1 MMTTTETKTETKKT
15 AGTPDRALEKAAALS
30 TAKAEVSWLRNSQGK
45 ALMTNVAIN
54 GMLITADDNT
64 RLIAA
69 LINTIAEFTDTVA
82 ELTARIAELT
92 A

>member
-1 MMTTTETKTETKKT
+1 MMTTTETKIETKKA

-30 TAKAEVSWLRNSQGK
+30 TAKAEVSWLRNNQGK
-45 ALMTNVAIN
+45 ALMTNITIN
-54 GMLITADDNT
+54 GMPITADDNT

-69 LINTIAEFTDTVA
+69 LIDK
-82 ELTARIAELT
+82 IAELT

>member
-1 MMTTTETKTETKKT
+1 MTTTTETKIETKKA

-30 TAKAEVSWLRNSQGK
+30 TANAEVSWLRNSQGK
-45 ALMTNVAIN
+45 ALMTHVTIN

-69 LINTIAEFTDTVA
+69 LINTIAE
-82 ELTARIAELT
+82 LTARIAELT

>member
-1 MMTTTETKTETKKT
+1 MTNTETKTETRKA
-15 AGTPDRALEKAAALS
+15 AGTPDRAIEKAAALS
-30 TAKAEVSWLRNSQGK
+30 TANAEVSWLRNSQGK
-45 ALMTNVAIN
+45 ALMTNATIN

-69 LINTIAEFTDTVA
+69 FINMIAELTDTVA
-82 ELTARIAELT
+82 ELTDRIADLT